1 MAETKAVK
9 TGVGTL
15 IKSKN
20 TNRVL
25 LICRKTRSFNGQF
38 CLVGGKVKKNES
50 MIEGLCREIIEEI
63 GFMPEIVKITRL
75 SEFMT
80 EDKSFAFLSSLI
92 VVENEFVPLLN
103 DECSGYAWVDIRNL
117 PKPLHPSLKDI
128 IKDEI
133 LVSSIEKF

>member
-1 MAETKAVK
+1 MAESKAVK

-25 LICRKTRSFNGQF
+25 LICRQTRSFNGQF

-80 EDKSFAFLSSLI
+80 EDKTFAFLSSLL

-103 DECSGYAWVDIRNL
+103 NECSGYAWVNIDYL
-117 PKPLHPSLKDI
+117 PKPLHPSIKEILKDKFLI
-128 IKDEI
+128 DCIKR
-133 LVSSIEKF
+133 F